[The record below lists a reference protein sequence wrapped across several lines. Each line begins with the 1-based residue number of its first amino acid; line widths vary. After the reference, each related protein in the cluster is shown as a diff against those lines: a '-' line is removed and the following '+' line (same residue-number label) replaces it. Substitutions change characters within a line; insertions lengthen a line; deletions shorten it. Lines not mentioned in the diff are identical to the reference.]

1 MSDTKQTAVKLLL
14 SKIPDA
20 SEIKSFISENDAD
33 EKMLDEWL
41 WEKIYKGVDYI
52 AMEREQIESAYSQAH
67 EDGREST
74 LNDRNYDAFYY
85 ERIYGNK

>member
-1 MSDTKQTAVKLLL
+1 MSDTKQTAV
-14 SKIPDA
+14 
-20 SEIKSFISENDAD
+20 
-33 EKMLDEWL
+33 EWL
-41 WEKIYKGVDYI
+41 IHKLSMIDTRSMADLLVVHKQAL

-85 ERIYGNK
+85 ERIYGDK

>member
-1 MSDTKQTAVKLLL
+1 MSDTKQTAVDWLINEIE
-14 SKIPDA
+14 SKGDA
-20 SEIKSFISENDAD
+20 WENASIRRVMISIDVSDYLEIKRKAF
-33 EKMLDEWL
+33 
-41 WEKIYKGVDYI
+41 

>member
-1 MSDTKQTAVKLLL
+1 MSDTKQTAVQWLR
-14 SKIPDA
+14 DQ
-20 SEIKSFISENDAD
+20 FHISPQSHFGNLF
-33 EKMLDEWL
+33 EKAL
-41 WEKIYKGVDYI
+41 